1 LVDPKL
7 FFLVVPGYPPA
18 SSGTLPSQETN
29 PLRCIAGTIKQVSLL
44 AENSN
49 LITSAFAPLLHVHVF
64 FLEVF
69 RGTSV
74 FFVFLISAIY
84 FKFISF
90 FLETNLYL
98 QSENNIDGVRPQA
111 VMNHTCK

>member
-1 LVDPKL
+1 MVDPNF

-29 PLRCIAGTIKQVSLL
+29 PLLCIAGTLKQVSLL

-64 FLEVF
+64 FSQKYLEEHQRF
-69 RGTSV
+69 L
-74 FFVFLISAIY
+74 FF
-84 FKFISF
+84 
-90 FLETNLYL
+90 
-98 QSENNIDGVRPQA
+98 
-111 VMNHTCK
+111 

>member
-1 LVDPKL
+1 MVDPKL
-7 FFLVVPGYPPA
+7 FFLVVPVYPPA

-29 PLRCIAGTIKQVSLL
+29 PLRCIAGTLKQVSLL

-49 LITSAFAPLLHVHVF
+49 LITSSAFAPLLHVLAF

-98 QSENNIDGVRPQA
+98 QSENN
-111 VMNHTCK
+111 